1 MARRLGE
8 QRGQP
13 GVALTPA
20 EFQHCIDP
28 LLSTD
33 PSPVSTELG
42 PFPFAQGEY
51 VPDKYR
57 QANVEHGLCGVTV
70 YSRFWVQACSR
81 IILKQAR
88 GGTEAR
94 SCEAV
99 CPGCSAGE

>member
-1 MARRLGE
+1 MAQRLGE

-42 PFPFAQGEY
+42 PFPFTRGEY
-51 VPDKYR
+51 MPVKYL
-57 QANVEHGLCGVTV
+57 QANVEQGLTWSHCLL
-70 YSRFWVQACSR
+70 Q
-81 IILKQAR
+81 ILGSGLLENHTQTSKGWS
-88 GGTEAR
+88 GGPEL
-94 SCEAV
+94 
-99 CPGCSAGE
+99 